1 MAGTVFLLDGYGWSG
16 MLRYANIPLAL
27 GANGGTF
34 VQVPYNNNIAGSP
47 SNIQSAAQT
56 LNTYLT
62 GNYTPPFVVCGI
74 SMGTQVAYKWLR
86 DYGPS
91 SAIPAANLSFVLLAN
106 PENAYTGSAVLDTA
120 AMLPAGTYGGLGAP
134 ANTPY
139 TVTNVIRQY
148 DGVADYPNVSTPN
161 STAIQNALIGM
172 FDIHDAYMFVNLDDT
187 HYSVTD
193 GNITTSW
200 YGPTYPAP
208 TVAPFSILNY
218 FLGIKYNPA
227 TADWTQ
233 SQDMQVR
240 PTIEQSYN
248 RPVKIPAP
256 DYSGGATVTVSA
268 ALSVA
273 PVVSASANLP
283 TGSAISVAPVVSA
296 SGSVSGGTRPM
307 FVDLTVTPAVDVTA
321 ETLVNAAVSVMPTV
335 TPAVYVQG
343 IGTAAMTVTP
353 SVSAS
358 TRVVGSV
365 AMTVAPTVSA
375 SGSVTVPAPQFDA
388 VGAGYNATGT
398 PTWSHTAS
406 QGADVFVLVA
416 SFDASYAPTSV
427 TYGATSM
434 TNIGTANGQSNSV
447 ITLWHLQDAPSGSQ
461 TITATGASY
470 SVAQSVSFT
479 NVSSVGAPV
488 TSSASASTTASQSVS
503 CGGNQII
510 LHSFASYNNAF
521 VGETI
526 TETGGTNVYATAN
539 ASYRSCLAVNYA
551 STTTT
556 FNGSATGSASNTSW
570 NGIAVVLS

>member
-16 MLRYANIPLAL
+16 MLRYANIPIAL

-47 SNIQSAAQT
+47 SNIESAAKA

-62 GNYTPPFVVCGI
+62 GNYTAPFVVCGI

-91 SAIPAANLSFVLLAN
+91 SAITPANLSFVLLAN
-106 PENAYTGSAVLDTA
+106 PENPYTGSAVLDTSVL
-120 AMLPAGTYGGLGAP
+120 MPAGTYGGLGAP

-172 FDIHDAYMFVNLDDT
+172 FDIHDAYMFLNLSDT

-227 TADWTQ
+227 TADYTQ

-256 DYSGGATVTVSA
+256 DYSGDATVRVSA
-268 ALSVA
+268 ALSVS

-283 TGSAISVAPVVSA
+283 TSSAIGVAPVVSV
-296 SGSVSGGTRPM
+296 SGSVSGSTKPM
-307 FVDLTVTPAVDVTA
+307 FVDLTVTPSVAVTA
-321 ETLVNAAVSVMPTV
+321 ETIVSAAASVSVVPTVVPAVSVQGM
-335 TPAVYVQG
+335 AVG
-343 IGTAAMTVTP
+343 SISVTP

-358 TRVVGSV
+358 ARVVGSV
-365 AMTVAPTVSA
+365 ATNIAPSVSA
-375 SGSVTVPAPQFDA
+375 SARVTIPAPQFDA
-388 VGAGYNATGT
+388 VGAGAKSSVSPSLSWAHTATNGAYVLVFTGTNNVAPPTSVSYGGVAMTELGTSSSPAEASIWGLRSAPGGAQTVTATFPTAGTMIANSVSFNGANAAGT
-398 PTWSHTAS
+398 PTAVS
-406 QGADVFVLVA
+406 
-416 SFDASYAPTSV
+416 
-427 TYGATSM
+427 
-434 TNIGTANGQSNSV
+434 GTSNS
-447 ITLWHLQDAPSGSQ
+447 P
-461 TITATGASY
+461 
-470 SVAQSVSFT
+470 
-479 NVSSVGAPV
+479 
-488 TSSASASTTASQSVS
+488 SQSVS
-503 CGGNQII
+503 CANGQVIVQGFN
-510 LHSFASYNNAF
+510 LHSAATT
-521 VGETI
+521 VTPA
-526 TETGGTNVYATAN
+526 GGTNVYN
-539 ASYRSCLAVNYA
+539 APSSSGSEAMTISYSDA
-551 STTTT
+551 TTT
-556 FNGSATGSASNTSW
+556 FTATVPATVGW
-570 NGIAVVLS
+570 EGIAVVLS